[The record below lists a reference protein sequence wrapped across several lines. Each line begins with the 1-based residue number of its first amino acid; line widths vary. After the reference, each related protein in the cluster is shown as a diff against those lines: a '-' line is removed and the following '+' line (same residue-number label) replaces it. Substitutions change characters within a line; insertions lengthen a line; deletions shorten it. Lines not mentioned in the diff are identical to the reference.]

1 MSQYSM
7 KTYDHATLLKAAGLV
22 AASAA
27 GSVILDLGDG
37 LMEADM
43 VIDVTALEVAT
54 GDEIYTI
61 SLEGSSVAAMS
72 SGSVELAKIT
82 LGNNPAPAGMWCR
95 SGTSSTVPCTAT
107 SGSTRPWPAPLPPAS
122 TTLPSS
128 RSDPGRRLKGR
139 RHSLPHH

>member
-82 LGNNPAPAGMWCR
+82 LGNNPAPSDADTSTGRHVVPIRNELNGTLYRYVRVYTTVAG
-95 SGTSSTVPCTAT
+95 TIAT
-107 SGSTRPWPAPLPPAS
+107 GINYSAFLTI
-122 TTLPSS
+122 
-128 RSDPGRRLKGR
+128 
-139 RHSLPHH
+139 

>member
-37 LMEADM
+37 FMEADL

-82 LGNNPAPAGMWCR
+82 LGNNPAPSDADTSTGRHVVPIRNELNGTLYRYVRIYTTVAG
-95 SGTSSTVPCTAT
+95 TIAT
-107 SGSTRPWPAPLPPAS
+107 GINYSAFLTI
-122 TTLPSS
+122 
-128 RSDPGRRLKGR
+128 
-139 RHSLPHH
+139 

>member
-37 LMEADM
+37 FMSADL

-61 SLEGSSVAAMS
+61 SLEGSSVAAMT

-82 LGNNPAPAGMWCR
+82 LGNNPAPADADTAVGR
-95 SGTSSTVPCTAT
+95 HILPIRNELNGTLYRYVRVYTTVAGAIAT
-107 SGSTRPWPAPLPPAS
+107 GINYSAFLA
-122 TTLPSS
+122 
-128 RSDPGRRLKGR
+128 KK
-139 RHSLPHH
+139 

>member
-37 LMEADM
+37 FMECDM
-43 VIDVTALEVAT
+43 VIDITALEVAT

-61 SLEGSSVAAMS
+61 SLEGSSVAAMT

-82 LGNNPAPAGMWCR
+82 VGNNPAPADADTSTGR
-95 SGTSSTVPCTAT
+95 HILPIRNELNGTLYRYVRVYTTVAGTIAT
-107 SGSTRPWPAPLPPAS
+107 GINYSAFLTI
-122 TTLPSS
+122 
-128 RSDPGRRLKGR
+128 
-139 RHSLPHH
+139 